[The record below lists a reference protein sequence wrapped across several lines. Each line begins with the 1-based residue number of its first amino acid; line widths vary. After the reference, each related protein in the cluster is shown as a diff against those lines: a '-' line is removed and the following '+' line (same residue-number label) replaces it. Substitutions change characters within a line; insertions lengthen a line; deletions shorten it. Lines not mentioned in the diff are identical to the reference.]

1 MPAAPD
7 AGEISEIKAIQAAYL
22 KQYAEFEKE
31 MTGKLGSLAGKYA
44 QALDYL
50 QKELVKAGKLD
61 EATAVQTERT
71 KAQTA
76 TKDFAEQLTERN
88 SSSGMSSAATLSDNG
103 GAMIGDYQV
112 VDLSGGPT
120 AETYPVTYA
129 RSLAD
134 VPGGANSDVYKTTR
148 LLLRRI
154 PKGTFTM
161 GSPKSELGRSGNE
174 TQHQVTLSQDF
185 YIGVFE
191 VTQRQWERVTG
202 EWPSHFS
209 NVSCRD
215 MRPVEEV
222 TYNDIRGSGEGADWP
237 VSDRVD
243 STSFMGRLRAR
254 TGKTFDLPTES
265 QWEYACRAG
274 TDTPL
279 NSGKSLTTADASCPN
294 VAEVGRYRF
303 NGGSA
308 CAPSVGVEG
317 ATAKVGSY
325 LPNAWGLYDMHGN
338 DWEWCLDWF
347 GNYPGRA
354 FDPKGAPSGK
364 NRVLRGGSLDNVPS
378 FCRSACRNQIY
389 PNYRYITGG
398 FRVVVLLDQQDH
410 GLEGGGEAGV
420 AKGAQKQNTAV
431 SDANATKMKVKWT
444 KALEEARRDFLAS
457 NDLDSAEFVSRM
469 LAALEEPGGL
479 SPSALAAQGDLLK
492 KRTRELVR
500 KGVLESAATMNMAQ
514 WYVLNSEY
522 ESNGGSDG
530 PVRPN
535 RQRSGGSPGPGGQVL
550 YLPFDTPPVNGVVR
564 DESGADNHGRV
575 EGAQWISEGRI
586 GGAFRFTISKV
597 DDRIVVPDS
606 DSLSVQYVTMTAWI
620 KASDKDGFWNRIL
633 DKDCRKGY
641 NLCLGGDYKGKGT
654 RGKLNFD
661 ANHTWVCADRPLD
674 DGRWHHVSSTYDGK
688 VGKLYV
694 DGVEIKQAKAKNRGP
709 IPRNHWDLCIG
720 NSVVDY
726 GTGEFL
732 GFDGL
737 IDEVRI
743 YNRALSAEEIQ
754 TLASATK
761 AGVNPPSSS
770 QVQDGA
776 AAKLPAAE
784 RIKQAKQLF
793 DQGLMSKED
802 YDKKV
807 KSIIESL

>member
-1 MPAAPD
+1 MRSQMKLVVIGFVLKMSLLSVWAADLQTFREAYQKSADAILQKYQPQFAGLQQQYQQSLEALKAQVQGQGDLAKTKAAVAEIARFQKAKSLPAAAD
-7 AGEISEIKAIQAAYL
+7 AGEISEIKALQAAYL

-88 SSSGMSSAATLSDNG
+88 SSSGMSNAATLSDNG

-317 ATAKVGSY
+317 ATAKVAVTCQTRGDCTTCTVTIGNGVWIGSGTTPAVHLIQRVRQVVKTVCFAVAVWITY
-325 LPNAWGLYDMHGN
+325 RLSAGPRAAIRSTRTIATLPADSGLPRSWISRIMVWKVEERLG
-338 DWEWCLDWF
+338 
-347 GNYPGRA
+347 
-354 FDPKGAPSGK
+354 
-364 NRVLRGGSLDNVPS
+364 LR
-378 FCRSACRNQIY
+378 
-389 PNYRYITGG
+389 
-398 FRVVVLLDQQDH
+398 
-410 GLEGGGEAGV
+410 
-420 AKGAQKQNTAV
+420 
-431 SDANATKMKVKWT
+431 
-444 KALEEARRDFLAS
+444 KARKS
-457 NDLDSAEFVSRM
+457 
-469 LAALEEPGGL
+469 
-479 SPSALAAQGDLLK
+479 
-492 KRTRELVR
+492 RTR
-500 KGVLESAATMNMAQ
+500 Q
-514 WYVLNSEY
+514 
-522 ESNGGSDG
+522 
-530 PVRPN
+530 
-535 RQRSGGSPGPGGQVL
+535 
-550 YLPFDTPPVNGVVR
+550 
-564 DESGADNHGRV
+564 
-575 EGAQWISEGRI
+575 
-586 GGAFRFTISKV
+586 
-597 DDRIVVPDS
+597 
-606 DSLSVQYVTMTAWI
+606 
-620 KASDKDGFWNRIL
+620 
-633 DKDCRKGY
+633 
-641 NLCLGGDYKGKGT
+641 
-654 RGKLNFD
+654 
-661 ANHTWVCADRPLD
+661 
-674 DGRWHHVSSTYDGK
+674 
-688 VGKLYV
+688 
-694 DGVEIKQAKAKNRGP
+694 
-709 IPRNHWDLCIG
+709 
-720 NSVVDY
+720 
-726 GTGEFL
+726 
-732 GFDGL
+732 
-737 IDEVRI
+737 
-743 YNRALSAEEIQ
+743 
-754 TLASATK
+754 
-761 AGVNPPSSS
+761 
-770 QVQDGA
+770 
-776 AAKLPAAE
+776 
-784 RIKQAKQLF
+784 
-793 DQGLMSKED
+793 
-802 YDKKV
+802 
-807 KSIIESL
+807 